1 MTVRV
6 LTGINT
12 TGTLHLGNY
21 CGAIR
26 PCIQASHKPD
36 VESFFFMADLHALI
50 KCQDADRI
58 ERSRMQIAASWLAAG
73 LDPDHC
79 TFYRQSDIPEIPV
92 LNWLLNCVCAKGL
105 MNRAH
110 AYKACVEAN
119 AAAELDPDA
128 GVSVGLFCYPVLMA
142 ADILMFNANLVPVGR
157 DQIQH
162 LEMARDIATR
172 FNNLYGR
179 GKDFF
184 VLPYEQIDE
193 HVSILPGLDG
203 RKMSK
208 SYNNVIPL
216 FEGGRAALEEAISRV
231 VTDSRLPGEP
241 KDPDSTSLTQIYD
254 AFATDQEK
262 ALFREELRDGLGW
275 GEAKKRLVAQI
286 EKEIGPMREK
296 YAFFMAHPQELE
308 DILQVGAKKARRL
321 ATPFLATLRE
331 AVGLR
336 QFHAVGA
343 TRKGKVLP
351 KKKATAAIKQY
362 RGEDGKFYFK
372 LTDSTGCVLLTS
384 RPFESGKEA
393 GMAVGQI
400 KQGKLQDVLAHVVLA
415 DGVTEEAVRQAL
427 AELA

>member
-1 MTVRV
+1 
-6 LTGINT
+6 
-12 TGTLHLGNY
+12 
-21 CGAIR
+21 
-26 PCIQASHKPD
+26 
-36 VESFFFMADLHALI
+36 
-50 KCQDADRI
+50 
-58 ERSRMQIAASWLAAG
+58 
-73 LDPDHC
+73 
-79 TFYRQSDIPEIPV
+79 
-92 LNWLLNCVCAKGL
+92 
-105 MNRAH
+105 
-110 AYKACVEAN
+110 
-119 AAAELDPDA
+119 
-128 GVSVGLFCYPVLMA
+128 
-142 ADILMFNANLVPVGR
+142 
-157 DQIQH
+157 
-162 LEMARDIATR
+162 
-172 FNNLYGR
+172 
-179 GKDFF
+179 
-184 VLPYEQIDE
+184 
-193 HVSILPGLDG
+193 
-203 RKMSK
+203 
-208 SYNNVIPL
+208 
-216 FEGGRAALEEAISRV
+216 
-231 VTDSRLPGEP
+231 
-241 KDPDSTSLTQIYD
+241 
-254 AFATDQEK
+254 
-262 ALFREELRDGLGW
+262 
-275 GEAKKRLVAQI
+275 
-286 EKEIGPMREK
+286 MREK